1 MLDSSRLFL
10 GSDGLRAL
18 RTLVGGDPRGFS
30 LAFVPT
36 GANPLGET
44 GAALV
49 RRDVEQLEAMGFS
62 VEPLRIENASK
73 TEIEETL
80 GSADGVFVEGGSV
93 FYLLDQVL
101 ASGFADLLPTALSA
115 GKVYA
120 GVSGGAMILA
130 PDLEPWTVTTTED
143 QASVRST
150 KALGVVDFLVL
161 PHYDARGERYARLMA
176 EFGERFTLIP
186 LSDREA
192 VLVDGGA
199 YRVVPS

>member
-1 MLDSSRLFL
+1 MPDSSRLFL

-73 TEIEETL
+73 SEIEETL
-80 GSADGVFVEGGSV
+80 GSVDGVFVEGGSV

-150 KALGVVDFLVL
+150 KALGVVDFL
-161 PHYDARGERYARLMA
+161 PHSDARGERYTRLMA

-186 LSDREA
+186 LSDWEA
-192 VLVDGGA
+192 VLVEGGA